1 MVRLER
7 EGAGIAEVEID
18 DIVIGGMT
26 ALDEAAIHHHLEE
39 MKAIGVKMP
48 DKFPFFFRISA
59 GFLTQSEQVQVLGWD
74 SSGEVEA
81 VVESLDDE
89 RWLTVGSDHT
99 DRKVEAYSI
108 NVSKQMC
115 PKIVGRKAWRFS
127 EVSDHWDRLIIRS
140 WTTTDGKRALYQE
153 GPLASMR
160 HPDDLTARYLDGKG
174 GGLAAGTVL
183 FCGTIG
189 AMGPLAHSER
199 FEMELEDPVLG
210 RKIGHSYDIEALPRI
225 D

>member
-1 MVRLER
+1 MIRLER
-7 EGAGIAEVEID
+7 EGAGVAEAEIN
-18 DIVIGGMT
+18 DIVVGGMT
-26 ALDEAAIHHHLEE
+26 ALDEDAIHHHLEE

-48 DKFPFFFRISA
+48 DTFPFFFRISA
-59 GFLTQSEQVQVLGWD
+59 GFLTQADRVQVLGTD

-81 VVESLDDE
+81 VVVTLDDG
-89 RWLTVGSDHT
+89 RWLTLGSDHT

-115 PKIVGRKAWRFS
+115 PKIIGRKAWRFD
-127 EVSDHWDRLIIRS
+127 EVSGHWDKLIIRS
-140 WTTTDGKRALYQE
+140 WTTTDGVRALYQE

-160 HPDDLTARYLDGKG
+160 HPDDLTARYLGGAGK
-174 GGLAAGTVL
+174 LAAGTVL

-199 FEMELEDPVLG
+199 FEMEIEDPVLG
-210 RKIGHSYDIEALPRI
+210 RRIGHGYDVEALSRI

>member
-48 DKFPFFFRISA
+48 DTFPFFFRVSA
-59 GFLTQSEQVQVLGWD
+59 GFLTQANKVQVLGTD

-81 VVESLDDE
+81 VVVSLDDG

-115 PKIVGRKAWRFS
+115 PKAIGRRAWRFE
-127 EVSDHWDRLIIRS
+127 EVSGHWDRLVIRS
-140 WTTTDGKRALYQE
+140 WTTTGGVRALYQE

-160 HPDDLTARYLDGKG
+160 HPDDLTRRYLGGDGALKS
-174 GGLAAGTVL
+174 GTVL

-189 AMGPLAHSER
+189 ALGPLVHSER
-199 FEMELEDPVLG
+199 FEMEIEDPVLG
-210 RKIGHSYDIEALPRI
+210 RRIGHYYDIEALSRI

>member
-1 MVRLER
+1 MIRLER
-7 EGAGIAEVEID
+7 DGAGVAEAAIR
-18 DIVIGGMT
+18 DIVVGGMT

-48 DKFPFFFRISA
+48 DTFPFFFRISA
-59 GFLTQSEQVQVLGWD
+59 GFLTQANQLQVLGTD

-81 VVESLDDE
+81 VVVSLDDG

-115 PKIVGRKAWRFS
+115 PKIIGKRAWRFD
-127 EVSDHWDRLIIRS
+127 EVSGHWDKLIIRS
-140 WTTTDGKRALYQE
+140 WTTTNGVRALYQE
-153 GPLASMR
+153 GTLASMR
-160 HPDDLTARYLDGKG
+160 HPDDLTRRYLGGDGALK
-174 GGLAAGTVL
+174 AGTVL

-189 AMGPLAHSER
+189 AMGPLQHSER
-199 FEMELEDPVLG
+199 FEMEIEDPVLG
-210 RKIGHSYDIEALPRI
+210 RRIGHYYDIDALSRI